1 MSSLP
6 LIEKYFP
13 ELSAEQ
19 RQRFERLPALYA
31 DWNERVNLIS
41 RQDIGAL
48 EERHLLHSL
57 AIARFFSFKKEAR
70 ILDLGTGGGFPGVP
84 LAILF
89 PEVEFLLIDGTG
101 KKIAAVSDII
111 REIGLSNAQAQ
122 HVRAEDLKKPGY
134 FDYVV
139 TRAVAPLPDLL
150 RWSERLISRRH
161 RHAYPN
167 GIIALKGGNLN
178 AEISALPGKGRE
190 YTELFPI
197 SKAFQ
202 EAFFSEKFV
211 VYLQS

>member
-1 MSSLP
+1 MSLT

-13 ELSAEQ
+13 DLSAQ
-19 RQRFERLPALYA
+19 QHQRFERLPELYA
-31 DWNERVNLIS
+31 AWNERVNLVS

-57 AIARFFSFKKEAR
+57 AIARFFSFKRDTR

-84 LAILF
+84 LAIVF
-89 PEVEFLLIDGTG
+89 PETEFLLIDGTG
-101 KKIAAVSDII
+101 KKIAAVNDII
-111 REIGLSNAQAQ
+111 REIGLDNAQALQ
-122 HVRAEDLKKPGY
+122 IRAEELKKSGY

-150 RWSERLISRRH
+150 RWSQRLISRRH

-178 AEISALPGKGRE
+178 AEIGALPGKGRE

-197 SKAFQ
+197 EQTFR
-202 EAFFSEKFV
+202 EDFFREKFV